1 MKFNLKAENKDAIIL
16 AIDDNENILEL
27 IEAILL
33 SAGFRNIIT
42 TTKPDESVDLF
53 NKHNPD
59 VVLLDLNMPLM
70 DGFDVLT
77 ALKTNFNSQYLPVI
91 VLTGED
97 NLEIKVKA
105 LRFGAKDFIRKPF
118 EHVEMLARINIV
130 ISMSSFYKELII
142 RNKSLDSVVNEQ
154 SSNLLYAVKKKEEAE
169 KQLEN
174 ILLHDK
180 VTGLPNRYLF
190 EDRLCQLINTGQ
202 RNRTKVAV
210 IVLGFD
216 NYTDINN
223 TIGYTIY
230 DDLLRKL
237 TERLKR
243 IIRDSDTVSI
253 LHDGSK
259 GTVLSR
265 IGDDMFSIIV
275 PVFETL
281 NDIET
286 IINRCFSSLM
296 EPIGIPDIMFD
307 ISMHGGVSCF
317 PDHGA
322 TPADLIQSASKALYF
337 ARNDNVGYKVYDI
350 ATDDIR
356 KNQLNMMADLKNA
369 IMNNDLEIYYQPKI
383 KLSDDSIYGCEAL
396 IRWNHSEYGMIP
408 PDDFIPMAEKTGT
421 IRLLTKWVV
430 EKAMS
435 QWSEWDAQG
444 IELKI
449 AINLSA
455 QDLRDIYFVGMV
467 KRSLEKFQVNPICI
481 ILEVT
486 ETSMM
491 QDMTMSMSTLSQLS
505 KLGVMLSVDDYGT
518 GYSSLAYLKSLPVD
532 EIKIDQSFVLNMDQD
547 KGSNVIVKSTIELA
561 HNLGYRVVAEGIE
574 NKETYKILQEYGC
587 DIGQGY
593 YMSRPVPEKELIEWF
608 NEKKALTI

>member
-1 MKFNLKAENKDAIIL
+1 MKFNLKAENKDAVIL

-42 TTKPDESVDLF
+42 TVKPDESVYLF

-190 EDRLCQLINTGQ
+190 EDRLSQLINTGQ

-216 NYTDINN
+216 DYTDINN

-286 IINRCFSSLM
+286 IINRCFSILL
-296 EPIGIPDIMFD
+296 EPIGMPDIMFD
-307 ISMHGGVSCF
+307 ISMHGGVSYF

-369 IMNNDLEIYYQPKI
+369 IMNDELEIYYQPKI

-532 EIKIDQSFVLNMDQD
+532 EIKIDQSFVLNMDRD

-593 YMSRPVPEKELIEWF
+593 YMSRPLPEKELIEWF
-608 NEKKALTI
+608 NEKKAQAI